1 MECSKCRHIVY
12 PDHRY
17 CTNCGHMLQL
27 PQTVA
32 ELEHREKV
40 AEEVVVHSHSFM
52 KTFSLYDF
60 CPQCGKRL

>member
-1 MECSKCRHIVY
+1 
-12 PDHRY
+12 
-17 CTNCGHMLQL
+17 MLQL

-40 AEEVVVHSHSFM
+40 AEEVVEHSHSFM